1 MTGKKWEYFSRV
13 GTKDD
18 PTELIF
24 DQLRLV
30 LSAMWMQRNVK
41 LNATDF
47 DGFKKKRKKTIEN
60 EKAADFLMA

>member
-1 MTGKKWEYFSRV
+1 MTWKKWEYFSKI

-18 PTELIF
+18 PT
-24 DQLRLV
+24 QLRLV

-47 DGFKKKRKKTIEN
+47 DGFKKKRKKTIKN
-60 EKAADFLMA
+60 EKAADNLMA

>member
-1 MTGKKWEYFSRV
+1 MSRI

-47 DGFKKKRKKTIEN
+47 DGFKNKRKKLLKMRKLQI
-60 EKAADFLMA
+60 F

>member
-1 MTGKKWEYFSRV
+1 MRVLFKSRY
-13 GTKDD
+13 KRC

-60 EKAADFLMA
+60 EKADDFLMA

>member
-1 MTGKKWEYFSRV
+1 MKKMRI

-47 DGFKKKRKKTIEN
+47 DGFKKEKKKILKMRKLQI
-60 EKAADFLMA
+60 F